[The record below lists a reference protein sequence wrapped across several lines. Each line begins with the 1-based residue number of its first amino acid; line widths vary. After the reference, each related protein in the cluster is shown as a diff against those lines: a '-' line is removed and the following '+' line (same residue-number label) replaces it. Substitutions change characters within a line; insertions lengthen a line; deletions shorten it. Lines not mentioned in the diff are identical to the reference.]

1 MRPVNGQGHF
11 SARSVAMGTRGG
23 FCGHR
28 RKGLEGWDLKVNE
41 LGRGGHAGLPLRR
54 NVRCSRKLLTG
65 AVVGA

>member
-1 MRPVNGQGHF
+1 
-11 SARSVAMGTRGG
+11 MGTRGG